1 MGAAP
6 ALGGGAPLRAAII
19 ARVEP
24 KAVFFDAG
32 ETLVHPHPSFPELFA
47 EVLRDEGHEVDP
59 ETVREMAWRASQRFT
74 EKLRSDEHALW
85 STSPDRSRRFWFS
98 MYLGLLE
105 DTGIEDSDGRVT
117 AALYARFS
125 DLESYRLHPDALPLL
140 ERLAAA
146 GYPMGLISNFEAW
159 LEGLLE
165 RLDVTRFFPVR
176 VVSGLE
182 GVEKPDP
189 AIFRI
194 ALDRMGVE
202 AEESVYVGDH
212 PYFDV
217 KAAREVGMRPV
228 LIDRRD
234 LYPDADALRIS
245 SLEDLP
251 QALGLPI

>member
-1 MGAAP
+1 METPAP
-6 ALGGGAPLRAAII
+6 RGVRRLRAAII

-47 EVLRDEGHEVDP
+47 EVLKDEGYDVDP
-59 ETVREMAWRASQRFT
+59 ETVRELAWGASQRFT
-74 EKLRSDEHALW
+74 ETLRRDEHALW
-85 STSPDRSRRFWFS
+85 STSPERSRRFWFS
-98 MYLGLLE
+98 MYVALLG
-105 DTGIEDSDGRVT
+105 DTGIEDPDGRLT
-117 AALYARFS
+117 EALYARFS

-140 ERLAAA
+140 ERLEAG
-146 GYPMGLISNFEAW
+146 GYPMGVISNFEEW

-165 RLDVTRFFPVR
+165 KLDVTRFFPVR
-176 VVSGLE
+176 VVSGIE

-194 ALDRMGVE
+194 ALDRMGVP
-202 AEESVYVGDH
+202 AEESIYVGDH

-217 KAAREVGMRPV
+217 EAAREVGMHPV

-234 LYPDADALRIS
+234 LYPDAGGVRIT

-251 QALGLPI
+251 EAVGLGA

>member
-1 MGAAP
+1 VGASP
-6 ALGGGAPLRAAII
+6 ARGGGAALRAAII
-19 ARVEP
+19 AHVQP

-47 EVLRDEGHEVDP
+47 EVLRDEGYDVDP
-59 ETVREMAWRASQRFT
+59 EVVREVVWGASQRVT
-74 EKLRSDEHALW
+74 EALRSDEHALW
-85 STSPDRSRRFWFS
+85 STSPDRSRRFWFT
-98 MYLGLLE
+98 MYLNLLE
-105 DTGIEDSDGRVT
+105 DTGIDDSEGKVT

-140 ERLAAA
+140 ERLEAADC
-146 GYPMGLISNFEAW
+146 PMGLISNFEAW

-165 RLDVTRFFPVR
+165 KLDVTRFFPVR

-189 AIFRI
+189 EIFRI
-194 ALDRMGVE
+194 ALDRMGVA
-202 AEESVYVGDH
+202 AEDSVYVGDH

-217 KAAREVGMRPV
+217 EAAQKVGMRPV

-234 LYPDADALRIS
+234 LYPDVDAPRIT

-251 QALGLPI
+251 EAVGLRV

>member
-1 MGAAP
+1 M
-6 ALGGGAPLRAAII
+6 
-19 ARVEP
+19 ET

-47 EVLRDEGHEVDP
+47 EVLRDHGHEVDP
-59 ETVREMAWRASQRFT
+59 EMVRELAVGASQRFT
-74 EKLRSDEHALW
+74 ETLRSDEHALW
-85 STSPDRSRRFWFS
+85 STSADRSRRFWFS
-98 MYLGLLE
+98 MYLGLLG
-105 DTGIEDSDGRVT
+105 DTGIEDPDGRLT
-117 AALYARFS
+117 DALYARFS

-140 ERLAAA
+140 ERLEAG
-146 GYPMGLISNFEAW
+146 GYPMGVISNFEEW

-165 RLDVTRFFPVR
+165 KLAVTRFFPVR
-176 VVSGLE
+176 VVSGIE

-194 ALDRMGVE
+194 ALDRMGVA

-217 KAAREVGMRPV
+217 EAAGEVGMRPV
-228 LIDRRD
+228 LIDRRG
-234 LYPDADALRIS
+234 LYPEADGVRIT

-251 QALGLPI
+251 EAVGLRV

>member
-6 ALGGGAPLRAAII
+6 PRGRGAPLRAAII
-19 ARVEP
+19 AAVDP

-47 EVLRDEGHEVDP
+47 EVLRDEGYDVDP
-59 ETVREMAWRASQRFT
+59 ETVREIMWGASQRFT
-74 EKLRSDEHALW
+74 DTLRSDEHALW

-98 MYLGLLE
+98 MYLGLLG
-105 DTGIEDSDGRVT
+105 DTGIEDPDGRIT

-140 ERLAAA
+140 ERLDEA
-146 GYPMGLISNFEAW
+146 GYAMGVISNFEEW

-165 RLDVTRFFPVR
+165 KLGVTRFFPVR
-176 VVSGLE
+176 VVSGIE

-189 AIFRI
+189 AIFEL
-194 ALDRMGVE
+194 ALERMGVA

-217 KAAREVGMRPV
+217 EAALNVGMRPV

-234 LYPDADALRIS
+234 LHPDAEALRIT

-251 QALGLPI
+251 EAIGLRA